1 MGKVLPCF
9 ISTKMRP
16 AKMIFIYQ
24 VLFDGKKRKAPR
36 LRQHELHSTI
46 VKRVAL
52 VLAIIRCF
60 Y

>member
-9 ISTKMRP
+9 ISTMRP
-16 AKMIFIYQ
+16 AKIIFIYQ
-24 VLFDGKKRKAPR
+24 VLFGGKERNAPR
-36 LRQHELHSTI
+36 LRQHELHSPF

-52 VLAIIRCF
+52 FLAIIRCF